1 MSMSAVPQAT
11 FPATAPWLSQRHSQ
25 DGSFARKMLEHA
37 VPKPSV
43 SVSPARCSTDV
54 ADMQLLLCMQVVAV
68 CLSLITR
75 TVEHF
80 TTSSL
85 LQSQKQEG

>member
-43 SVSPARCSTDV
+43 SPALCSTDV

-85 LQSQKQEG
+85 LQSQKQVG